1 MMQGLF
7 TREPSFCGN
16 TGYNGYAQQPCGLQV
31 LPINKRGGY
40 KGNTY
45 LYIYIT
51 PDSVRCRFK
60 KAATGFQKKYQLN
73 QWCYRCC
80 HVARFFENS
89 QGNYRGR
96 LCSSSEH
103 WLTVSAPRPF
113 PLPGRRFFPYFCFPT
128 SGALAPRLHPAPLTP
143 NGGLYE
149 PASNYIST
157 VRPCQQR
164 GPDHGNSTTG
174 STSTR

>member
-1 MMQGLF
+1 MMKGLF

-16 TGYNGYAQQPCGLQV
+16 TGYNGNVQQPCGLQV

-89 QGNYRGR
+89 QGNYRGETLFVIRTLVDR
-96 LCSSSEH
+96 L
-103 WLTVSAPRPF
+103 SAAT
-113 PLPGRRFFPYFCFPT
+113 LPP
-128 SGALAPRLHPAPLTP
+128 SWQALFSLLLFSHQW
-143 NGGLYE
+143 GL
-149 PASNYIST
+149 
-157 VRPCQQR
+157 
-164 GPDHGNSTTG
+164 G
-174 STSTR
+174 STSSPCTPNAQWRAL

>member
-1 MMQGLF
+1 MQGLF

-89 QGNYRGR
+89 QGNYRGETLFVIRTLVDR
-96 LCSSSEH
+96 L
-103 WLTVSAPRPF
+103 SAAT
-113 PLPGRRFFPYFCFPT
+113 LPP
-128 SGALAPRLHPAPLTP
+128 SWQALFSLLLFSHQW
-143 NGGLYE
+143 GL
-149 PASNYIST
+149 
-157 VRPCQQR
+157 
-164 GPDHGNSTTG
+164 G
-174 STSTR
+174 STSSPCTPNAQWRAL